1 VSRKSQVP
9 EFNLSWS
16 HYLMLTSIK
25 DIDERRFYEI
35 ESIENNWS
43 LRELKRQ
50 YNSGLF
56 MCLALSTDKEGVR
69 KLSDKGIY

>member
-1 VSRKSQVP
+1 
-9 EFNLSWS
+9 
-16 HYLMLTSIK
+16 M
-25 DIDERRFYEI
+25 DERRFYEI

-56 MCLALSTDKEGVR
+56 MRLTSSTDKEGVR
-69 KLSDKGIY
+69 KLSDKGHILESPSDAIKILIY